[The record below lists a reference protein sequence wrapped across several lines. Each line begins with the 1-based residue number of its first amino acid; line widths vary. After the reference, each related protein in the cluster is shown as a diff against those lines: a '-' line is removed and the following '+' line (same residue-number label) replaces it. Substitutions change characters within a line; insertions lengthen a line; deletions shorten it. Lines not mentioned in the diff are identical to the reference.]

1 MLRYPATVLPLKLN
15 HSERRKGKMKNI
27 YEAPVAE
34 VISFTSLEQLA
45 SVDVNLNDLEGNLGI
60 GSKDF

>member
-1 MLRYPATVLPLKLN
+1 
-15 HSERRKGKMKNI
+15 MKNI

-34 VISFTSLEQLA
+34 VISFTAMEQLA
-45 SVDVNLNDLEGNLGI
+45 SVDVNLNDLGGNLDI

>member
-1 MLRYPATVLPLKLN
+1 
-15 HSERRKGKMKNI
+15 MKNV
-27 YEAPVAE
+27 YETPVAE

-45 SVDVNLNDLEGNLGI
+45 NIDVSLGELEGNIGI

>member
-1 MLRYPATVLPLKLN
+1 
-15 HSERRKGKMKNI
+15 MKNI

-34 VISFTSLEQLA
+34 VISFTAMEQLA
-45 SVDVNLNDLEGNLGI
+45 NMDVNLNDLPGNMGI

>member
-1 MLRYPATVLPLKLN
+1 
-15 HSERRKGKMKNI
+15 MKNI

-34 VISFTSLEQLA
+34 VISFTAMEQLA
-45 SVDVNLNDLEGNLGI
+45 NMDVNLNDLEGNLGI

>member
-1 MLRYPATVLPLKLN
+1 
-15 HSERRKGKMKNI
+15 MKNI

-34 VISFTSLEQLA
+34 VISFTAMEQLA
-45 SVDVNLNDLEGNLGI
+45 SLDVNLNDLEGNLGI

>member
-1 MLRYPATVLPLKLN
+1 MNK
-15 HSERRKGKMKNI
+15 I

-34 VISFTSLEQLA
+34 VINFTAMEQIA
-45 SVDVNLNDLEGNLGI
+45 SSMDVNLNDLQGSVGI

>member
-1 MLRYPATVLPLKLN
+1 
-15 HSERRKGKMKNI
+15 MKNI

-34 VISFTSLEQLA
+34 VISFTAMEQLA
-45 SVDVNLNDLEGNLGI
+45 NVDINLGDLEGSMSI

>member
-1 MLRYPATVLPLKLN
+1 
-15 HSERRKGKMKNI
+15 MKNI

-34 VISFTSLEQLA
+34 VISFTAMEQLA
-45 SVDVNLNDLEGNLGI
+45 SLDVTLGDLSGDLSV

>member
-1 MLRYPATVLPLKLN
+1 
-15 HSERRKGKMKNI
+15 MKNI

-45 SVDVNLNDLEGNLGI
+45 SLDVNLNDLEGNIGV

>member
-1 MLRYPATVLPLKLN
+1 MN
-15 HSERRKGKMKNI
+15 MN

-45 SVDVNLNDLEGNLGI
+45 SLDLSLDGTVGV

>member
-1 MLRYPATVLPLKLN
+1 M
-15 HSERRKGKMKNI
+15 KMN

-45 SVDVNLNDLEGNLGI
+45 APDLTLGDLD
-60 GSKDF
+60 GDFELTSRKF

>member
-1 MLRYPATVLPLKLN
+1 
-15 HSERRKGKMKNI
+15 MKNI

-34 VISFTSLEQLA
+34 VISFTALEQLA
-45 SVDVNLNDLEGNLGI
+45 NLDVNLGDLDGELGI